1 MIPYFS
7 IVVFLLTKT
16 NINKKIDSYKTKLSI
31 MNYLDIIIA
40 IPLVW
45 GIVIGFKKGFVIEI
59 ASLIA
64 ILAGVYGS
72 IHFSYFISDY
82 LNLSSPYAPIIS
94 FAITFLLIIIIIFI
108 LAKILEK
115 SINLLALGFLNK
127 LAGAFFGLLKIAL
140 ILSIIILLFNKLNT
154 ENTLIKE
161 DTKKE
166 SRIYPYVSVIAPY
179 IIPKLDFKEIKKKI
193 ETPPFKKDS
202 LVISK
207 IN

>member
-72 IHFSYFISDY
+72 IHFSILF
-82 LNLSSPYAPIIS
+82 PII
-94 FAITFLLIIIIIFI
+94 
-108 LAKILEK
+108 
-115 SINLLALGFLNK
+115 
-127 LAGAFFGLLKIAL
+127 
-140 ILSIIILLFNKLNT
+140 
-154 ENTLIKE
+154 
-161 DTKKE
+161 
-166 SRIYPYVSVIAPY
+166 
-179 IIPKLDFKEIKKKI
+179 
-193 ETPPFKKDS
+193 
-202 LVISK
+202 
-207 IN
+207 